1 MSKLVIDMMGSDLGS
16 PMSVEAVRHYRADHP
31 ECELILVGKKDELS
45 AIKDCKIIDAPSVIK
60 METGALEVLREKDSS
75 MVKALEAVISENA
88 DGVVSAGST
97 GAFLS
102 AATLILKKIPGVLR
116 SALVTNFPNLE
127 EGGYTTILDV
137 GASNANTPEEL
148 AQFAY
153 MGTLYAK
160 AVNKKENPRVRLL
173 SNGSEEGKGSPVGKE
188 AYALL
193 KEDKKIN
200 FLGNIEGNHL
210 LNGEAD
216 VVVSDGYSGNIM
228 LKSTEGAAKGM
239 GTLLKKAFKRNLLSK
254 IAYLFV
260 KKGLKEMKEALNP
273 KKAGGALLIGIN
285 GVVVKA
291 HGNSDSEAFY
301 HAIGLADNLAQ
312 HQVVNSIKE
321 GFASHE

>member
-31 ECELILVGKKDELS
+31 ECELVLVGKKDELS

-301 HAIGLADNLAQ
+301 HAIELADNLAQ